1 MNEKSQK
8 MQGKDYIA
16 CGILS
21 LMSMVGMLLAA
32 VMNVSGYTAAFYS
45 AAASFF
51 VGVLYVIVISK
62 VPKKGAIL
70 IFSIVP
76 CVYFFA
82 SGILEGIVGAV
93 GAIVFALLAEVILN
107 KDRGNRKRI
116 TISAIVYTLY
126 MSVTG
131 MAEQF
136 LFTDHYCD
144 AALAHGINE
153 KVCEGMRKMYGL
165 KPLWIVIILA
175 TALMTWLGV
184 LLGKKLMKK
193 HLKKAGIVS

>member
-1 MNEKSQK
+1 MNDKSQK

-32 VMNVSGYTAAFYS
+32 VMNISGYTAAFYS
-45 AAASFF
+45 AVASFF

-82 SGILEGIVGAV
+82 SGILEGIVGSV
-93 GAIVFALLAEVILN
+93 GAIVFALLSEAILN
-107 KDRGNRKRI
+107 KGRTNRKRRYHACRCI
-116 TISAIVYTLY
+116 QA
-126 MSVTG
+126 
-131 MAEQF
+131 F
-136 LFTDHYCD
+136 P
-144 AALAHGINE
+144 
-153 KVCEGMRKMYGL
+153 K
-165 KPLWIVIILA
+165 
-175 TALMTWLGV
+175 
-184 LLGKKLMKK
+184 
-193 HLKKAGIVS
+193 

>member
-32 VMNVSGYTAAFYS
+32 VMNVSGYTAALYS

-82 SGILEGIVGAV
+82 SGIWEGIAGSV

-165 KPLWIVIILA
+165 KPLWVVIILA

-184 LLGKKLMKK
+184 ILGKSLMKK